1 MVDPQDAPRPVGH
14 DDTVYGAVSHHIKQI
29 RAGLRVHRG
38 STNPGRDKEPDQR
51 CVRLRNT
58 IPIQPSSRLPM
69 NETQGSAGLGKH
81 LILSD
86 EQIRDDFSC
95 AFLCQKSL
103 QLL

>member
-1 MVDPQDAPRPVGH
+1 
-14 DDTVYGAVSHHIKQI
+14 
-29 RAGLRVHRG
+29 
-38 STNPGRDKEPDQR
+38 
-51 CVRLRNT
+51 
-58 IPIQPSSRLPM
+58 M